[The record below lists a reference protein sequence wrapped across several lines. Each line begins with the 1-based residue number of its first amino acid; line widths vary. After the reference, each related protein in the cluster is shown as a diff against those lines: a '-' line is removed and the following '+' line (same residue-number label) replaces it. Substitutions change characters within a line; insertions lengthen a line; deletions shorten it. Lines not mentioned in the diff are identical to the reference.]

1 MNFDTFKA
9 AAIDFFKIETF
20 PLCHPGGASGYKLS
34 AFNKSIVYA
43 LDHEFGLEEKIDN
56 GLLKAALNCDVVIW
70 DGMYTEKEIRNKLG
84 WGHSSIEQGVMFY
97 RKSKAKKLLISHH
110 APERDDK
117 ELDIM
122 SKSVL
127 PKGVFFA
134 KENKTIKLI

>member
-1 MNFDTFKA
+1 MR
-9 AAIDFFKIETF
+9 
-20 PLCHPGGASGYKLS
+20 LS
-34 AFNKSIVYA
+34 VDADI
-43 LDHEFGLEEKIDN
+43 
-56 GLLKAALNCDVVIW
+56 
-70 DGMYTEKEIRNKLG
+70 
-84 WGHSSIEQGVMFY
+84 
-97 RKSKAKKLLISHH
+97 SKAKKLLISHH

>member
-1 MNFDTFKA
+1 MGLSQTIA
-9 AAIDFFKIETF
+9 PTTT
-20 PLCHPGGASGYKLS
+20 ASTQDKTILVQYYASSNCVMYYVPSGRK
-34 AFNKSIVYA
+34 FIVY
-43 LDHEFGLEEKIDN
+43 L
-56 GLLKAALNCDVVIW
+56 
-70 DGMYTEKEIRNKLG
+70 

-110 APERDDK
+110 APERNDK